1 MFKGGEMMFQN
12 SEKDMF
18 GHAKLGGIGDVVS
31 AEMKNLTAGFNKGN
45 EWRPL
50 FSFAIGGGGGRV

>member
-1 MFKGGEMMFQN
+1 MFQN

-31 AEMKNLTAGFNKGN
+31 AEMKNLTAGFNKGKN
-45 EWRPL
+45 HQYYQPKIRLFGSRWR
-50 FSFAIGGGGGRV
+50 SGCG